1 MDKLLL
7 WITHCKEKKICASFT
22 FYHRKK
28 LKFLT
33 WHHTSCNVATE
44 HAHIVMSVL
53 TPCIMQPYVTIVKK
67 VLKEYSKKD
76 IQLDL
81 YPKAVQIITLLKMQI
96 LYCVRRTFLLLV
108 LKEKSFSFTFYDNS
122 SRHCDFIDVV
132 STHTV
137 CFNLPSDLRHCVN
150 WCTVREHWTF
160 SQSCPVTIQLN
171 KV

>member
-1 MDKLLL
+1 M
-7 WITHCKEKKICASFT
+7 
-22 FYHRKK
+22 
-28 LKFLT
+28 
-33 WHHTSCNVATE
+33 ATE

-108 LKEKSFSFTFYDNS
+108 LKEKSFSFTFHDNS

-137 CFNLPSDLRHCVN
+137 CFNLPSDL
-150 WCTVREHWTF
+150 
-160 SQSCPVTIQLN
+160 
-171 KV
+171 